1 MKRGLRAKAG
11 MYDDACDAQQ
21 KDLHKWGGAPFPP
34 HNGWQ
39 IADVISFDIMTI
51 DTNEIV
57 AHWENPDYKN
67 KKGENNE

>member
-11 MYDDACDAQQ
+11 MYDDACNAQQ
-21 KDLHKWGGAPFPP
+21 NDLHKWGGAPFPP

-39 IADVISFDIMTI
+39 ITDVISFDVMTI
-51 DTNEIV
+51 DTNEVV

>member
-1 MKRGLRAKAG
+1 MAVIRRKEKGP
-11 MYDDACDAQQ
+11 
-21 KDLHKWGGAPFPP
+21 HEKWGGASFPP
-34 HNGWQ
+34 HNKWQ
-39 IADVISFDIMTI
+39 ITDVISFDIMTI